1 MSMKRTTVIFEK
13 PGKEHTEETLR
24 VALEAAKERGID
36 TVVVSTTTGTTG
48 EKAVEV
54 FKGSGIKLVFVTHQ
68 SGYRGSGIQ
77 LVPAETRK
85 KLEKTG
91 TVVTCTDVL
100 TGGVDVGM
108 GRQRPEVSEPQ
119 QGSLPFIVPPVNV
132 LVANTLRLFSQ
143 GVKVCAEV
151 AMMAADCGAVQV
163 GKPVVCVAGSH
174 AGADT
179 AMVISPAESN
189 RMRDLKLHEILVKPY

>member
-1 MSMKRTTVIFEK
+1 MKRTTVIFEK

-54 FKGSGIKLVFVTHQ
+54 FKGSRIKLVFVTHQ

-77 LVPAETRK
+77 LVPAETKK

-189 RMRDLKLHEILVKPY
+189 RMRDLKFHEILAKPN

>member
-1 MSMKRTTVIFEK
+1 MKRTTVIFEK

-54 FKGSGIKLVFVTHQ
+54 FKGSRIKLVFVTHQ

-119 QGSLPFIVPPVNV
+119 QGSLPFVVPPVNV

>member
-1 MSMKRTTVIFEK
+1 MSMKRTTIIFEK

-24 VALEAAKERGID
+24 VALDAAKERGID

-77 LVPAETRK
+77 LVPAETKK

-100 TGGVDVGM
+100 TGGVDVGVS
-108 GRQRPEVSEPQ
+108 RQRPEVSEPQ
-119 QGSLPFIVPPVNV
+119 HGSLPFIVPPVNV

-163 GKPVVCVAGSH
+163 GKPVICVAGSH

-189 RMRDLKLHEILVKPY
+189 RMRDLKLHEILVKPN

>member
-54 FKGSGIKLVFVTHQ
+54 FKGSRIKLVFVTHQ

-85 KLEKTG
+85 KLENTG

-119 QGSLPFIVPPVNV
+119 QESLPFIVPPVNV

-143 GVKVCAEV
+143 GVKVCTEV

>member
-1 MSMKRTTVIFEK
+1 MKRTTVIFEK

-54 FKGSGIKLVFVTHQ
+54 FKGSRIKLVFVTHQ

-77 LVPAETRK
+77 LVPAETKK

-179 AMVISPAESN
+179 AMVISPTESN

>member
-1 MSMKRTTVIFEK
+1 MKRTTVIFEK

-54 FKGSGIKLVFVTHQ
+54 FKGSRIKLVFVTHQ

-119 QGSLPFIVPPVNV
+119 QESLPFIVPPVNV

-143 GVKVCAEV
+143 GIKVCAEV

>member
-24 VALEAAKERGID
+24 AALEAAKERGID

-54 FKGSGIKLVFVTHQ
+54 FKGSRIKLVFVTHQ

>member
-54 FKGSGIKLVFVTHQ
+54 FKGSRIKLVFVTHQ

-151 AMMAADCGAVQV
+151 AIMAADCGAVQV

>member
-1 MSMKRTTVIFEK
+1 LSMKRTTVIFEK

-54 FKGSGIKLVFVTHQ
+54 FKGSRIKLVFVTHQ

-179 AMVISPAESN
+179 AMVISPSESN